1 MSGAKTVLARSGSMG
16 NAVGNGSATAND
28 NGKIPAT
35 ILTRGRR
42 ANWWQRI
49 GSRQRGFR
57 YVNSKNEK
65 ITDEKQLERIKSLVI
80 PPAWSDVRICPSARG
95 KLQAIGVDTAG
106 RIQYKYNPKF
116 SEKQQELKFA
126 RLEEFGR
133 SLPALR
139 RKTNADIALE
149 GLPKEKVLAVAIRL
163 INDLYIRI
171 GSEKSVKEYKTY
183 GVTTLRNRHLHV
195 KPDGELHFNFVGKH
209 HIRHRKVLADKEL
222 AAVMTDLKA
231 TGGSKLFNY
240 LDEKG
245 KACPLKPRDVND
257 YIKTATEADFS
268 AKHFR
273 TWGATLLAAQE
284 LAEIGTAETKTQIN
298 KNIVRVVKT
307 VAAHLGNTPSV
318 CRSSYIHPVVI
329 EAYEQGIT
337 LQEFQ
342 PRTKRQ
348 VHKIEPEH
356 LPEEVALLKL
366 LESQK
371 CE

>member
-1 MSGAKTVLARSGSMG
+1 MNGGKTIYARSASGGNSGS
-16 NAVGNGSATAND
+16 NGSAKNGND
-28 NGKIPAT
+28 KNPV
-35 ILTRGRR
+35 LTRGRR
-42 ANWWQRI
+42 ANWWRRL

-57 YVNSKNEK
+57 YVNAKNEK
-65 ITDEKQLERIKSLVI
+65 ITDEQQIQRIKSLAI
-80 PPAWSDVRICPSARG
+80 PPAWTDVRICPSQRG

-106 RIQYKYNPKF
+106 RIQYKYSAKF
-116 SEKQQELKFA
+116 AEKQQCAKFA

-133 SLPALR
+133 VLPALR
-139 RKTNADIALE
+139 RKTNGDIALD
-149 GLPKEKVLAVAIRL
+149 GLPKDKVLAVAIRL

-171 GSEKSVKEYKTY
+171 GSENSVKEYKTY

-195 KPDGELHFNFVGKH
+195 KPNGELHFNFVGKH
-209 HIRHRKVLADKEL
+209 HIRHRQVLVDEEL
-222 AAVMTDLKA
+222 ATVMKDLKA

-240 LDEKG
+240 VDEKG

-257 YIKTATEADFS
+257 YIKTATESDFS
-268 AKHFR
+268 AKDFR
-273 TWGATLLAAQE
+273 TWGATLLAAEE

-318 CRSSYIHPVVI
+318 CRGSYIHPAVL
-329 EAYEQGIT
+329 EAYEQGVTIH
-337 LQEFQ
+337 EFQ

-348 VHKIEPEH
+348 IHKIEPEY

-366 LESQK
+366 LENQK